1 MTNAVG
7 RFFSLMGA
15 TFRSWN
21 EDKAPRLGAALAF
34 YTVFSL
40 PPLAILL
47 IGMGGL
53 VFERES
59 VQARVVNTIGLLVG
73 SAGAG
78 AIRDVLNTV
87 DAQNQGMLAT
97 GIGVFILLI
106 GASGVFGQLKDA
118 LNTVWEVEPR
128 PGRPLV
134 NLLREQALAMLVVL
148 GTGFLLVVSLCVNA
162 ALAALGEYLSRT
174 LPGGAGLWLA
184 VNFVVSMG
192 VIAVLFAL
200 MFKFIP
206 DAVVAWRDALV
217 GGAVTSVLFTVG
229 ENLIGLYLGRTNIG
243 SAFGAA
249 GSLVILLVW
258 IYYSSMIFFFG
269 AEFTKIY
276 AQRYGSRIR
285 LNGKAVPVTE
295 EAREQQGIPRHHDP
309 AAS

>member
-1 MTNAVG
+1 MKDVLKKG
-7 RFFSLMGA
+7 LSLIGA
-15 TFRSWN
+15 TFQSWN

-59 VQARVVNTIGLLVG
+59 VQARVVSTIALLVG
-73 SAGAG
+73 TAGAR
-78 AIRDVLNTV
+78 AIRDVLDTV

-97 GIGVFILLI
+97 GIGVVILLV

-128 PGRPLV
+128 PGRRIV
-134 NLLREQALAMLVVL
+134 NLLREQAFAMLVVL
-148 GTGFLLVVSLCVNA
+148 GTGFLLVVSLVVNA
-162 ALAALGEYLSRT
+162 AMAALGDYLSHM
-174 LPGGAGLWLA
+174 LPGGAGLWQA
-184 VNFVVSMG
+184 INFVISMG
-192 VIAVLFAL
+192 VIALLFAL

-217 GGAVTSVLFTVG
+217 GGAVTSVLFTIG
-229 ENLIGLYLGRTNIG
+229 ESLIGFYLGRTNLG
-243 SAFGAA
+243 SVFGAA

-285 LNGKAVPVTE
+285 LNGKAIPVTE
-295 EAREQQGIPRHHDP
+295 EAREQQGIPHHGP
-309 AAS
+309 TATS